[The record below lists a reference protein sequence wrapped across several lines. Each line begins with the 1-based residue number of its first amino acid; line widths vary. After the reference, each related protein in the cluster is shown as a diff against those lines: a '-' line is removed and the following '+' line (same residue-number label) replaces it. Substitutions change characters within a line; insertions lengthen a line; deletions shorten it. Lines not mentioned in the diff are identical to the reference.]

1 MPLTSRQKEYVAKYL
16 LDVSKLAFVG
26 IVIGKFVSP
35 NPIPTWIFFVGVVFS
50 ILGPVVAIIIDRGEQ
65 P

>member
-1 MPLTSRQKEYVAKYL
+1 VRLTAKQREYVAKYL
-16 LDVSKLAFVG
+16 IDVSKLAFVG

-35 NPIPTWIFFVGVVFS
+35 NPVPSWVFIVGVIFS
-50 ILGPVVAIIIDRGEQ
+50 ILGPLAAVVIDKGDQ